1 MSTFLSRI
9 PKDWQPDEIS
19 RAVGDPRHAL
29 NWSWDDLTERCLG
42 PYVPGRVT
50 VSRFYLL
57 RKPRLIVDFEPAPT
71 SRQKMYVDQ
80 KRRWAH
86 KVGFVYV
93 PIFLREQL
101 SIEQLTQRIEQET
114 TAMEASRDE
123 AKEVK
128 AVTYIPVGKHTANP
142 AFEDP
147 EVREYIEQECFARVA
162 AEEIVGRKYR
172 GKARYDRL
180 RYHRKIVEEEVRR
193 RIADASLGLE
203 LSYRQHSVAH
213 Q

>member
-1 MSTFLSRI
+1 MGTFLGYA
-9 PKDWQPDEIS
+9 PKVWQPDEIS
-19 RAVGDPRHAL
+19 RAAGDPRHAL
-29 NWSWDDLTERCLG
+29 NWSWDDLTELCLG
-42 PYVPGRVT
+42 PHTPGRVT
-50 VSRFYLL
+50 VSRFYML
-57 RKPRLIVDFEPAPT
+57 RQPRLVVDFEPAPT
-71 SRQKMYVDQ
+71 SRQKMFVDQ

-86 KVGFVYV
+86 KIGYVYV

-101 SIEQLTQRIEQET
+101 TVEQLQHRIEMET
-114 TAMEASRDE
+114 TAMVASRDE
-123 AKEVK
+123 AKEVA
-128 AVTYIPVGKHTANP
+128 AVTYIPKGSVARP
-142 AFEDP
+142 EFEDP
-147 EVREYIEQECFARVA
+147 EVREYIEQECLARVTS
-162 AEEIVGRKYR
+162 EEAVGRKYR